1 MDKCLQHGYS
11 ISTPMGGPEH
21 DVAFVA
27 YAPDK
32 EYKAIMFMNHIGKEM
47 GEWEKYYRT
56 SYPHIKY
63 YRRQLH
69 EKSKC

>member
-11 ISTPMGGPEH
+11 ISTPIGGGD

-32 EYKAIMFMNHIGKEM
+32 VYKAIMFMNYIGTDI

-56 SYPHIKY
+56 SYPHIRY
-63 YRRQLH
+63 YQRKLP
-69 EKSKC
+69 